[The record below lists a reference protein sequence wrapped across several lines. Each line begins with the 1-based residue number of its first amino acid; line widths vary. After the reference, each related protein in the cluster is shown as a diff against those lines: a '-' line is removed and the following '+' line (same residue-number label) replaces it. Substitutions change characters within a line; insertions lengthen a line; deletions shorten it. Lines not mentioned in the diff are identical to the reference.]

1 MTYPPQ
7 NPGDPNAQPDPFG
20 QTQFGQTP
28 NFDKGQPQTPPPAY
42 GAPQGQPQYGQQPP
56 AYGQPPQPEFGQQP
70 GGYAPQPQYGQN
82 PYGAAGVP
90 QSGDPGTLNLPWY
103 GIGFAD
109 AARRVF
115 QKYARFD
122 GRASRGEYWWWVLA
136 NFAVVA
142 VLYILVLIGI
152 VGIGGTVGDA
162 LGGIVA
168 LLLLVWSLGVLVPT
182 IAVAVRRLHDA
193 GYSGWMYLIGFV
205 PVVGGIAL
213 IVFLCMDSKP
223 EGARFDENR

>member
-1 MTYPPQ
+1 MTHPPQ

-20 QTQFGQTP
+20 ETQFGQP
-28 NFDKGQPQTPPPAY
+28 LSLDKNQPQSPPSAY

-56 AYGQPPQPEFGQQP
+56 VYGQPAFGQQP
-70 GGYAPQPQYGQN
+70 GGYAQQPQFGQN
-82 PYGAAGVP
+82 PYAATGFP
-90 QSGDPGTLNLPWY
+90 QAGDPGTLNLPWY

-109 AARRVF
+109 AVRRVF

-122 GRASRGEYWWWVLA
+122 GRAGRGEYWWWVLA
-136 NFAVVA
+136 NFAVIA
-142 VLYILVLIGI
+142 VSYAVIGVGLAAGGDTAGGVIAGI
-152 VGIGGTVGDA
+152 VG
-162 LGGIVA
+162 LF
-168 LLLLVWSLGVLVPT
+168 LLVWTLGVLVPT

-205 PVVGGIAL
+205 PIVGGIVL

>member
-28 NFDKGQPQTPPPAY
+28 NLDKGQPQTPPPAY

-56 AYGQPPQPEFGQQP
+56 AYGQAPQPDFGQQP

-82 PYGAAGVP
+82 PYGAPNQFAGQP
-90 QSGDPGTLNLPWY
+90 TQGDPGTLDLPWY

-109 AARRVF
+109 AVRRVF

-136 NFAVVA
+136 NF
-142 VLYILVLIGI
+142 LIILVLEIPLFAA
-152 VGIGGTVGDA
+152 GDSAIA
-162 LGGIVA
+162 LVFG
-168 LLLLVWSLGVLVPT
+168 LLVLVYALAVLVPS
-182 IAVAVRRLHDA
+182 IAVGVRRLHDA
-193 GYSGWMYLIGFV
+193 GYSGLMYLLILIPF
-205 PVVGGIAL
+205 VGGL
-213 IVFLCMDSKP
+213 IVIVLMCMDSKP
-223 EGARFDENR
+223 EGARFDQRR